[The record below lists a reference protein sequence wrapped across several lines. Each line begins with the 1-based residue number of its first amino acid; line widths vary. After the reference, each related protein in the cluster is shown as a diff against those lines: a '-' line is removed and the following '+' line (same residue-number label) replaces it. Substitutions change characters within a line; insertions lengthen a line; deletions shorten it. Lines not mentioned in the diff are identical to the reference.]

1 MRFPNMFNTRKTFNL
16 RHPGFV
22 CVDYF
27 FFSLLKL
34 YSQEHDM
41 LHCKWKMTQLRQNIK
56 TEISNFIVF
65 NYSYMKVIIN

>member
-27 FFSLLKL
+27 FFSLLKF

-41 LHCKWKMTQLRQNIK
+41 LHCKWKMT
-56 TEISNFIVF
+56 
-65 NYSYMKVIIN
+65 